1 MTLSR
6 SFLSERFLER
16 MMDGPDRHNGLGLDK
31 ERDERSTFKRKVTT
45 DSDQRSWNEGKGE
58 MVQGNILAIFR
69 IFHRIMVRDW

>member
-6 SFLSERFLER
+6 SFLSERFLKR

-31 ERDERSTFKRKVTT
+31 ERDERSALKKK
-45 DSDQRSWNEGKGE
+45 DSVQRRWNEAKGE

-69 IFHRIMVRDW
+69 IFHRITARDW